1 MHSDDLTVVK
11 GTGAAP
17 DGDVDAIVA
26 MIIFV
31 KILESSTDLSQEW
44 QSRIEEIKDWAD
56 KSCTSFMNYNTV
68 LSSSGN
74 HRILKLGTCWGGWDS
89 NGNNPSY
96 HSPGHY
102 RMMRDF
108 QASIN
113 SGNQPSAND
122 WNMLINTSYKFLKVA
137 QCPTGSGSGLVPNW
151 ALVQETADGSSLE
164 TRSGAFSGSGTPQYE
179 FGAEASRTMWRVAFD
194 ALSYPDEAAAQ
205 AMSFLNPL
213 YAKLVEG
220 FDPTDYT
227 YTFAESS
234 VSFNLRINT

>member
-1 MHSDDLTVVK
+1 
-11 GTGAAP
+11 
-17 DGDVDAIVA
+17 
-26 MIIFV
+26 MIIVV
-31 KILESSTDLSQEW
+31 KILESSTDLSLEW
-44 QSRIEEIKDWAD
+44 QGRVDEIKDWAD
-56 KSCTSFMNYNTV
+56 KSCTSFMKYNTV

-96 HSPGHY
+96 HAPGHY

-122 WNMLINTSYKFLKVA
+122 WDMLINTSYKFLKVA
-137 QCPTGSGSGLVPNW
+137 QCPAGSGSGLVPNW
-151 ALVQETADGSSLE
+151 ALVQETADGDSLE
-164 TRSGAFSGSGTPQYE
+164 ARPGSFSGSGTPQDE

-205 AMSFLNPL
+205 AMSFLDPL
-213 YAKLVEG
+213 NTKLVEG
-220 FDPTDYT
+220 FDPSDYT
-227 YTFAESS
+227 YSFAESS
-234 VSFNLRINT
+234 VSFDLQFYM